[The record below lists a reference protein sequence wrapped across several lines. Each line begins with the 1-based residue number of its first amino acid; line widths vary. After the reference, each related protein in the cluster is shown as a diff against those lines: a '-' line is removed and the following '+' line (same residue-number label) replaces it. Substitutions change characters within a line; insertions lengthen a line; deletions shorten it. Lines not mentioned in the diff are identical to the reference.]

1 MVKYMLVNCVCALN
15 YKNKWNVI
23 MNNTDIK
30 VSVIM
35 PIYNAYDYLR
45 PAIDSVLDQSLKE
58 IELICIDDGSTDSSF
73 ELIKEYQKQDERI
86 RIVTET
92 NAGPALARNNGIKR
106 ARGEYLAFL
115 DADDFFE
122 PDLLEQLYN
131 AAKERDLDI
140 AISDYDIYNSRK
152 AMFEHAQPSER
163 EDIFTEGGVTSKNEH
178 PDHIFMSTNGAAW
191 NKLFRRSF
199 VIDKELWFLPEVK
212 INEDVYFVMSAMSLA
227 ERVGKVFKVL
237 VHHRIYSGQSR
248 AKQFKKYYT
257 QVLFVYLKI
266 KEFLM
271 HKGMYAP
278 LSSSFLN
285 ISASRCY
292 KIYNILGSDAKEN
305 FWDLL
310 HCEYAEGL
318 GWHGNEAEAFDEEE
332 VCEFCANIELYTH
345 KQYKKRLAKGHR
357 LDLGRL
363 GTTFKNAKRRKKLR
377 SFFAALSIRK
387 KKKEEK

>member
-1 MVKYMLVNCVCALN
+1 
-15 YKNKWNVI
+15 

-122 PDLLEQLYN
+122 PDLLELLYN

-140 AISDYDIYNSRK
+140 AISDYDMYNSRK
-152 AMFEHAQPSER
+152 ATFEHAKPSEH
-163 EDIFTEGGVTSKNEH
+163 EDIYTEGGVTSKNEH

-191 NKLFRRSF
+191 NKLFRHSF
-199 VIDKELWFLPEVK
+199 VIDKELLFLPDVK
-212 INEDVYFVMSAMSLA
+212 VNEDVYFVMCALSLA
-227 ERVGKVFKVL
+227 ERVGKVNKL
-237 VHHRIYSGQSR
+237 LMHHRIYSGQSR
-248 AKQFKKYYT
+248 AKQFKKYYP
-257 QVLFVYLKI
+257 QVLLVYLKI

-310 HCEYAEGL
+310 HCEYAEKL
-318 GWHGNEAEAFDEEE
+318 GWHGSEAEAFDEAE
-332 VCEFCANIELYTH
+332 VCEFCANIELYPH
-345 KQYKKRLAKGHR
+345 KQYKKRLAKGHK
-357 LDLGRL
+357 LDLDRL
-363 GTTFKNAKRRKKLR
+363 GTTFKNAKRRKRMR
-377 SFFAALSIRK
+377 SFFASLSMRK
-387 KKKEEK
+387 KNKTEK